1 MTKIMHVWSI
11 IISVL
16 LLSLSSCSKED
27 CEISVTGISLNK
39 QSIEIKK
46 GRTERLVATVYPQD
60 ATSGKV
66 TWYSSDE
73 DVATVD
79 DNGVVSALNG
89 GYTWIE
95 ARTENGYT
103 AGCEVYVIVSVK
115 SISLEYTSLT
125 LTEGERHGIMETIY
139 PEDATNKEVTWTSS
153 NESVA
158 TVDNIGNV
166 RAVKSGTATI
176 RVKTEDGGK
185 TASCVVTVKQK
196 SNPGGGGGSSSE
208 ISSVVGYWTTTVHN
222 SYSGK
227 SDKGWIYF
235 SSSNT
240 VKSVTA
246 DSWTGKYEKE
256 SGSYYVSGNKMRINI
271 GSSSYDYTITYGSNY
286 FYLSGTKF
294 SQSSQSDF
302 NYYWNM

>member
-1 MTKIMHVWSI
+1 M
-11 IISVL
+11 
-16 LLSLSSCSKED
+16 LS
-27 CEISVTGISLNK
+27 T
-39 QSIEIKK
+39 
-46 GRTERLVATVYPQD
+46 VATVYPQD

-103 AGCEVYVIVSVK
+103 AGCEVNVIVSVK

-158 TVDNIGNV
+158 TSLSVLPFLISILCLFRLIPV
-166 RAVKSGTATI
+166 
-176 RVKTEDGGK
+176 TE
-185 TASCVVTVKQK
+185 
-196 SNPGGGGGSSSE
+196 
-208 ISSVVGYWTTTVHN
+208 I
-222 SYSGK
+222 
-227 SDKGWIYF
+227 
-235 SSSNT
+235 
-240 VKSVTA
+240 
-246 DSWTGKYEKE
+246 
-256 SGSYYVSGNKMRINI
+256 
-271 GSSSYDYTITYGSNY
+271 
-286 FYLSGTKF
+286 
-294 SQSSQSDF
+294 SQSSLLQELKERSKTDIIMLHTCIIF
-302 NYYWNM
+302 VIIK

>member
-1 MTKIMHVWSI
+1 
-11 IISVL
+11 
-16 LLSLSSCSKED
+16 
-27 CEISVTGISLNK
+27 
-39 QSIEIKK
+39 
-46 GRTERLVATVYPQD
+46 
-60 ATSGKV
+60 
-66 TWYSSDE
+66 
-73 DVATVD
+73 
-79 DNGVVSALNG
+79 
-89 GYTWIE
+89 
-95 ARTENGYT
+95 
-103 AGCEVYVIVSVK
+103 
-115 SISLEYTSLT
+115 
-125 LTEGERHGIMETIY
+125 METIY

-196 SNPGGGGGSSSE
+196 SNPGGDGGSSSK
-208 ISSVVGYWTTTVHN
+208 ISSVVGYWTTTVYN

-302 NYYWNM
+302 NYYWYM